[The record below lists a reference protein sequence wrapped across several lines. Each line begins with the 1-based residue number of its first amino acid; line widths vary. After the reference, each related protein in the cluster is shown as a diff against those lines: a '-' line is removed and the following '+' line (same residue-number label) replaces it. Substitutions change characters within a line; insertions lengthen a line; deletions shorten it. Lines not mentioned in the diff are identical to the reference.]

1 MVGSDGGGL
10 PGGESALQLLFNQGI
25 DFGAQDLFLFLALC
39 EIQWVIKFH
48 FPTEKINH
56 VDKVV
61 DIAVAPGASFG

>member
-1 MVGSDGGGL
+1 MVLVTGPSRRADK
-10 PGGESALQLLFNQGI
+10 ERATTM
-25 DFGAQDLFLFLALC
+25 AFLALC

-48 FPTEKINH
+48 FPTEKVNR

>member
-1 MVGSDGGGL
+1 MKVLKSL
-10 PGGESALQLLFNQGI
+10 VAAVFV
-25 DFGAQDLFLFLALC
+25 ALC

-48 FPTEKINH
+48 FPTEKVNH